1 MPEHTNSLHV
11 LVIEDDYDIAENIA
25 DYLEVKGHVSDFASN
40 GVQGLQLALENEYD
54 VIVLDIMMPGMDG
67 LTVCREFRKKAK
79 KHVPILMLT
88 ARDTLADKLAG
99 FDSGTDD
106 YLVKPFALEELEARL
121 RVLGARG
128 TRKSS
133 QVLKV
138 GDLQLDAGAMQA
150 TRAGIPIDL
159 NRVCLTL
166 LVRLMTASPNVVSR
180 QELEHLLWGDTP
192 PETDSLRSH
201 LYALRKKID
210 KPFKTSLLHTVHG
223 LGYKISESA

>member
-1 MPEHTNSLHV
+1 MPEHTHSLRV

-25 DYLEVKGHVSDFASN
+25 DYLETKGHVPDFAHN

-67 LTVCREFRKKAK
+67 LTVCKELRKKAR
-79 KHVPILMLT
+79 KHVPVLMLP

-128 TRKSS
+128 ARKSS

-138 GDLQLDAGAMQA
+138 GDLKLDTGAMRI
-150 TRAGIPIDL
+150 TRAETPIDL
-159 NRVCLTL
+159 NRACLTL

-180 QELEHLLWGDTP
+180 QDLEHLLWGDAP
-192 PETDSLRSH
+192 PESDSLRSH
-201 LYALRKKID
+201 LYALRQKID

-223 LGYKISESA
+223 MGYKLSESA